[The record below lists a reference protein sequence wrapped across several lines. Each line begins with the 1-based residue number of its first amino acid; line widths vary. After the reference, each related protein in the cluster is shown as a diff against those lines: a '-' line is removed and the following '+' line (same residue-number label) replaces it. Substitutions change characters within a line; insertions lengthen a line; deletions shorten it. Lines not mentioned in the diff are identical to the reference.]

1 MDCIMEIH
9 VWAFQQKL
17 KFQHSFGTVS
27 TTTSLEKCMQD
38 AVDSQMLYSYFTLS
52 F

>member
-1 MDCIMEIH
+1 MEIH

-17 KFQHSFGTVS
+17 KFQNHLGQQVHA